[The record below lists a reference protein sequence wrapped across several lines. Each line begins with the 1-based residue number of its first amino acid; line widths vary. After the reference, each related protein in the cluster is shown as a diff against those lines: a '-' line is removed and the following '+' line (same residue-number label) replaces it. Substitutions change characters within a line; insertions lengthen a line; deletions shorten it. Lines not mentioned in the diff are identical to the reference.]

1 MNINICFTPDDNYAQ
16 HLAVT
21 IVSILKNADVEDE
34 FSFYVLD
41 SGISEY
47 KKNKISE
54 LKKIKKFKIE
64 YVKLNTALLN
74 DLPIVLSH
82 FVTAIYYRFMM
93 ADLLP
98 NIDKIIYLDC
108 DTVVLSSLREL
119 FEEDIADFYIAGVE
133 DIGHYYN
140 HQILKPELEKLYIN
154 SGVMVVNLK
163 LWRRDDLGKKLIVF
177 ARETKEEL
185 TFGDQD
191 VINKLLNCKR
201 LNLKWNVQ
209 SLPCS
214 HVYNNIIFHP
224 LKDEIIEAV
233 RNPGIIHYI
242 TSCKPWNC
250 DVPFGYL
257 YLKYLQ
263 YTPFKIGITK
273 VILRE
278 LKYFILRCREAVKFV
293 LFPTFIIYRSKGW
306 IKLSLFNLFEL
317 KIFPSKKKDF
327 K

>member
-1 MNINICFTPDDNYAQ
+1 MNINICFTPDDNYAK

-21 IVSILKNADVEDE
+21 IVSILKNANVDDE

-41 SGISEY
+41 SGISED

-54 LKKIKKFKIE
+54 LNKIKTFYIK
-64 YVKLNTALLN
+64 YVKFDTSVFEKFQLVQSYFSLA
-74 DLPIVLSH
+74 V
-82 FVTAIYYRFMM
+82 YYRLLM

-98 NIDKIIYLDC
+98 DIDKVIYLDC
-108 DTVVLSSLREL
+108 DIVVLSSLRKL
-119 FEEDIADFYIAGVE
+119 FEEDINEFYIAGVE

-140 HQILKPELEKLYIN
+140 HQVLKTELEKLHIN
-154 SGVMVVNLK
+154 SGVMIVNLK
-163 LWRRDDLGKKLIVF
+163 LWRRDNLGNKLITF

-201 LNLKWNVQ
+201 LDLKWNVQ
-209 SLPCS
+209 TFPCS
-214 HVYNNIIFHP
+214 HVYNNMIFHP

-233 RNPGIIHYI
+233 RNPHIIHYI
-242 TSCKPWNC
+242 TSCKPWDY

-263 YTPFKIGITK
+263 YTPFKMSIIK
-273 VILRE
+273 VILKQF
-278 LKYFILRCREAVKFV
+278 KYLVLRCREAVKFV

-306 IKLSLFNLFEL
+306 IKLSVFNLLEL
-317 KIFPSKKKDF
+317 KIFPSNKK
-327 K
+327 